1 MGMSHDKGRVDSG
14 SSNERGP
21 KTSGT
26 PKTGFSSAPKG
37 EQKYGAPGEPIPG
50 KGKGWGK

>member
-1 MGMSHDKGRVDSG
+1 MGMSKDQGKVASG
-14 SSNERGP
+14 NDTERGP
-21 KTSGT
+21 KSSGT

-37 EQKYGAPGEPIPG
+37 EQKYGAPGEPVPG

>member
-1 MGMSHDKGRVDSG
+1 MGMSSDRGRVDSG

-21 KTSGT
+21 KQSGT
-26 PKTGFSSAPKG
+26 PKTGFSKAPSG
-37 EQKYGAPGEPIPG
+37 EQKYGAPGEPVPG